1 MFSIEQTQSYT
12 TFETCLKL
20 FKGKHFNDI
29 KYLLYYHY
37 YFYIYI
43 HFSYIENY
51 YVIIIIVQIIS
62 TIININIVFK
72 HISSFESDP

>member
-12 TFETCLKL
+12 IFETCLEL
-20 FKGKHFNDI
+20 FIGKHFNDI
-29 KYLLYYHY
+29 KYLSYYHY

-51 YVIIIIVQIIS
+51 YVIIIIVQII